1 VEVASA
7 DKARHR
13 LSRAG
18 DRQLNSALHTVA
30 VTQIRM
36 SGSRGNIYYK
46 TKIAEG
52 KTPREAR
59 RCLIEALLTD
69 PWVVERA

>member
-1 VEVASA
+1 
-7 DKARHR
+7 
-13 LSRAG
+13 
-18 DRQLNSALHTVA
+18 VA

-52 KTPREAR
+52 KTPREAK
-59 RCLIEALLTD
+59 RCLKRYVWPTTSGA
-69 PWVVERA
+69 

>member
-1 VEVASA
+1 
-7 DKARHR
+7 
-13 LSRAG
+13 
-18 DRQLNSALHTVA
+18 VA

>member
-1 VEVASA
+1 
-7 DKARHR
+7 
-13 LSRAG
+13 
-18 DRQLNSALHTVA
+18 VA

-52 KTPREAR
+52 KRHAKPSGASYDAWPTTSGA
-59 RCLIEALLTD
+59 
-69 PWVVERA
+69 